1 MIRHNPTA
9 RAQLEKTITGERDV
23 EIYVVV
29 AKEDQRGNA
38 LAMMQQLRDVG
49 YRVDY
54 SLATAKIARQFRL
67 AEQTGA
73 RFAIVFG
80 DEWPQVG
87 VKDLTSG
94 KQNSVAHDEVLA
106 HLATFSTLSSR
117 AER

>member
-1 MIRHNPTA
+1 MTA
-9 RAQLEKTITGERDV
+9 I
-23 EIYVVV
+23 
-29 AKEDQRGNA
+29 
-38 LAMMQQLRDVG
+38 QQLRDTG

-87 VKDLTSG
+87 LKDLHSG
-94 KQNSVAHDEVLA
+94 QQKSIAHDELLP
-106 HLATFSTLSSR
+106 HLESLR
-117 AER
+117 AS

>member
-1 MIRHNPTA
+1 
-9 RAQLEKTITGERDV
+9 
-23 EIYVVV
+23 
-29 AKEDQRGNA
+29 
-38 LAMMQQLRDVG
+38 MMQQLRDSG

-73 RFAIVFG
+73 RFAIIFG

-94 KQNSVAHDEVLA
+94 KQEPVSNDEVLA
-106 HLATFSTLSSR
+106 YLESLR
-117 AER
+117 ASP

>member
-1 MIRHNPTA
+1 M
-9 RAQLEKTITGERDV
+9 EKTITSERDV
-23 EIYVVV
+23 EIYVVI
-29 AKEDQRGNA
+29 AKEDQRANA
-38 LAMMQQLRDVG
+38 LATMQQLRDSG

-94 KQNSVAHDEVLA
+94 QQESVVHDEVLA
-106 HLATFSTLSSR
+106 RIAAFSTLSSR
-117 AER
+117 TEHGEVEGSR

>member
-1 MIRHNPTA
+1 M
-9 RAQLEKTITGERDV
+9 EKTITSERDV
-23 EIYVVV
+23 EIYVVI
-29 AKEDQRGNA
+29 AKEDQRAHA
-38 LAMMQQLRDVG
+38 LAMMQQLRDRR

-87 VKDLTSG
+87 VKDLISG
-94 KQNSVAHDEVLA
+94 KQESVPHDKVLA
-106 HLATFSTLSSR
+106 HLEMLRGSSSG
-117 AER
+117 

>member
-1 MIRHNPTA
+1 MIRSNATA
-9 RAQLEKTITGERDV
+9 LAQMEKAITSERDV
-23 EIYVVV
+23 EIYVVI
-29 AKEDQRGNA
+29 AKENQRGNA

-67 AEQTGA
+67 AEQIGA

-94 KQNSVAHDEVLA
+94 EQESIAHDQVLA
-106 HLATFSTLSSR
+106 HLESLRTS
-117 AER
+117 

>member
-1 MIRHNPTA
+1 M
-9 RAQLEKTITGERDV
+9 
-23 EIYVVV
+23 
-29 AKEDQRGNA
+29 
-38 LAMMQQLRDVG
+38 AMMQQLRDSG

-54 SLATAKIARQFRL
+54 SLATTKIARQFRL

-94 KQNSVAHDEVLA
+94 KQESIPHDQALA
-106 HLATFSTLSSR
+106 NLESLRGSASG
-117 AER
+117 